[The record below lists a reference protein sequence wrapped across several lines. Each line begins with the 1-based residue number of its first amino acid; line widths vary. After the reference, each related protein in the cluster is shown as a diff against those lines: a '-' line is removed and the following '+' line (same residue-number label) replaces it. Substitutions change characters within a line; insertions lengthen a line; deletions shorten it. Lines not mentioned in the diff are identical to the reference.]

1 MRIVFVMNNDS
12 VSFEAIRVFLL
23 IENRLLREAL
33 VRIFRKSPYIT
44 VVGQRGRTD
53 WTAQDI
59 LDSDSDVLVIAPFQ
73 ANWLPVGPVLEKLGQ
88 LGPKVVLI
96 GMDADEEQFMT
107 AVRTG
112 VTGYLLKD
120 ASAFDVISAV
130 RSVFHREAVCPPQLC
145 QALFR
150 FVAQATKKDAG
161 PRLASRPELTLR
173 QQQLVALVAKGQTNK
188 EIAAHLNL
196 SEFTVRNHIHRI
208 LKQVDA
214 ESRSEAV
221 EAIRACGYSIGP

>member
-1 MRIVFVMNNDS
+1 MRKDNVLS
-12 VSFEAIRVFLL
+12 EAIRVFLL

-33 VRIFRKSPYIT
+33 IRICRKSPHIT
-44 VVGQRGRTD
+44 VVGQSGKTD
-53 WTAQDI
+53 GSAQDI
-59 LDSDSDVLVIAPFQ
+59 LDTDSDVLVITPFQ
-73 ANWLPVGPVLEKLGQ
+73 GNCLPIGPALEKLGQ

-120 ASAFDVISAV
+120 ASAVDVIYAV

-145 QALFR
+145 HALFR
-150 FVAQATKKDAG
+150 FVAQRAKEAPG
-161 PRLASRPELTLR
+161 PSLVSRPELTLR

-208 LKQVDA
+208 LKEVDA
-214 ESRSEAV
+214 ESRTEAV
-221 EAIRACGYSIGP
+221 ETIRACGYSIGP